1 MFANPRTPA
10 KLDDSRWRVTA
21 GSDARGWKDITS
33 IIDGLQYNSIRPGG
47 PSSAQMNMRGVD
59 FARVGFN
66 EVHVD
71 SALRIEYE
79 NKLAW
84 DGILRPQKYQY
95 ATEGAGSNDDV
106 IPLSAAGLVD
116 QAKRRS
122 DYTGFW
128 AQMNYLDGWNLV
140 VQGDW
145 TTFTTTDISVY
156 GHVGGAGGV
165 LRESAN
171 QYWLPDTTTAALAYL
186 TLQFEISDPGAQSSF
201 EILTKPFGTTT
212 FNLLW
217 ASTPG
222 VYYPPA
228 TRNFVLPANT
238 QAVSI
243 YFYVLAACTG
253 ADIAVYI
260 PCVFATGYTSPPSVA
275 QMLTDIVVCPGLAS
289 SVSVP
294 YPPTSFSGTNMW
306 SIITPTSRGQ
316 AVEDLLTKSNE
327 QLSWEF
333 RNGVLQVERVG
344 GAVDPARVFP
354 ITHDTP
360 GVTVDLDLVS
370 DTKPDAFL
378 LTYTCAGVATTSY
391 YPFNPPSPTAMV
403 ETLAIGGDNVSTAE
417 AQTQANQ
424 EWMRRSSH
432 VADGA
437 IGVTGGLRSNAGTW
451 TPAPLLR
458 AGDYVDVTDMVGH
471 APMMITGVAYD
482 TASNQATLTVGGLE
496 TRRIIVPGA
505 PIATRTYSAPVAAA
519 PTAQIMGGVAHP

>member
-1 MFANPRTPA
+1 MKMPIRKTYMIRPKLFRLICLAILATIAAFAWAQESSNYTPF
-10 KLDDSRWRVTA
+10 A
-21 GSDARGWKDITS
+21 GKPFFLLADASYGSKDI
-33 IIDGLQYNSIRPGG
+33 
-47 PSSAQMNMRGVD
+47 
-59 FARVGFN
+59 ARVRL
-66 EVHVD
+66 EVPG
-71 SALRIEYE
+71 R
-79 NKLAW
+79 
-84 DGILRPQKYQY
+84 
-95 ATEGAGSNDDV
+95 DV
-106 IPLSAAGLVD
+106 NRAEL
-116 QAKRRS
+116 
-122 DYTGFW
+122 
-128 AQMNYLDGWNLV
+128 
-140 VQGDW
+140 
-145 TTFTTTDISVY
+145 
-156 GHVGGAGGV
+156 
-165 LRESAN
+165 
-171 QYWLPDTTTAALAYL
+171 
-186 TLQFEISDPGAQSSF
+186 EIYS
-201 EILTKPFGTTT
+201 
-212 FNLLW
+212 
-217 ASTPG
+217 
-222 VYYPPA
+222 
-228 TRNFVLPANT
+228 
-238 QAVSI
+238 
-243 YFYVLAACTG
+243 G

-260 PCVFATGYTSPPSVA
+260 PCVFTTGYTSPPSVA

-294 YPPTSFSGTNMW
+294 YPPTSFPGTNMW